1 MKSMQVLGLSVVVLA
16 LLSFASPMAFA
27 LEDSDIPAEG
37 ITQGEFAMW
46 LVEAAGAEGSLP
58 QAALQQDAINFLT
71 NLGIEPKDGWE
82 SDKTLTKENIAEML
96 GLTTEQASGKSW
108 SELIKDAVQNLTNTL
123 NSMATT
129 NAAAQVSPTVSP
141 AGSR

>member
-1 MKSMQVLGLSVVVLA
+1 MKVIRLLSVLFVAFSVFAIITTSASA
-16 LLSFASPMAFA
+16 LD
-27 LEDSDIPAEG
+27 DSDIPAEG

-71 NLGIEPKDGWE
+71 NLGIEPKDGWDA
-82 SDKTLTKENIAEML
+82 DKTLTKENLAEML
-96 GLTTEQASGKSW
+96 GLTPEQASGKSW
-108 SELIKDAVQNLTNTL
+108 SELIKDLVQNLINIL
-123 NSMATT
+123 NSMAAT